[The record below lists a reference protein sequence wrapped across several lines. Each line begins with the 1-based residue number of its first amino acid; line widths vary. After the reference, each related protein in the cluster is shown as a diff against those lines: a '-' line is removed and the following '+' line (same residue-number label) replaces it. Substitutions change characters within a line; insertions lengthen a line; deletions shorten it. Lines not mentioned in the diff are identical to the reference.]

1 MQMEV
6 FFLPNINPLYI
17 SLLNNNQQPQM
28 VKIASWA
35 AKIAPLMKQDF
46 LKIIKAQITCKRI
59 AATEGTWMQSG
70 GIQM

>member
-1 MQMEV
+1 
-6 FFLPNINPLYI
+6 
-17 SLLNNNQQPQM
+17 M

-35 AKIAPLMKQDF
+35 AKITSLMKQDF

>member
-1 MQMEV
+1 
-6 FFLPNINPLYI
+6 
-17 SLLNNNQQPQM
+17 M